1 MSDNPNKAKE
11 VPMNTAEVPQHHRM
25 AAGEKCDGQH
35 TPSSKQ
41 TGPKTP
47 A

>member
-11 VPMNTAEVPQHHRM
+11 VPMNTAAVSQHKRL
-25 AAGEKCDGQH
+25 ASGEKCDGQH
-35 TPSSKQ
+35 TPAAKES
-41 TGPKTP
+41 GPKTP